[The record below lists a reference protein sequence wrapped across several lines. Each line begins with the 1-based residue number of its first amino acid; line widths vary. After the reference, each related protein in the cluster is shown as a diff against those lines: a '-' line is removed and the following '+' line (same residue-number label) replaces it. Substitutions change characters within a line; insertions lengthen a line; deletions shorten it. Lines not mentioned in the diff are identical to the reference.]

1 MYFTSNVDVNAMPQY
16 RLPDCKLVYYWQ
28 SVACVKQT
36 MEDMTAH
43 DRRTTFLA
51 IRLYHV
57 IYTVLRTGSR

>member
-1 MYFTSNVDVNAMPQY
+1 
-16 RLPDCKLVYYWQ
+16 
-28 SVACVKQT
+28 

-57 IYTVLRTGSR
+57 IYIVLHTGSGWRSSSTCRKQAVCVKD